1 MKLIKKIFR
10 KKIKL
15 SLYQILKHFRPG
27 NIVMYHLGRCGS
39 KIVGSM
45 LSRTNNIYWSDA
57 LFGKIL
63 KDLYIHINGSI
74 AKVNIDVHNDNYGN
88 EKYWREILNGIG
100 INELGNIDNQHKG
113 QIMDLISNYMK
124 NSGYHYF
131 GFDIKPFNNRVLNYN
146 MSNFIHDIENKG
158 FNYFIILDRKN
169 RLRKILSSIIAH
181 QYTNKWHNTK
191 EDQTKLIK
199 LKVNLNRVEIDL
211 DSKPLVKYLEDYEKQ
226 FNELNQLLD
235 NKKNLLKLYYEDDI
249 QIDPQLAYIKICTF
263 LGVSP
268 MKLDIPLKKTNPYQI
283 ESMVTNFSELEVYL
297 KNSPYEW
304 MLYD

>member
-1 MKLIKKIFR
+1 MKLIKKIYR

-39 KIVGSM
+39 KVVGSM
-45 LSRTNNIYWSDA
+45 LSRTNNIYWSGPI
-57 LFGKIL
+57 LGKIL

-74 AKVNIDVHNDNYGN
+74 AEVNIDVQNDNYGH

-100 INELGNIDNQHKG
+100 VNELGNIDNQHKG

-131 GFDIKPFNNRVLNYN
+131 GFEIKPFNNRVLNYN

-181 QYTNKWHNTK
+181 QHLNKWHNIK
-191 EDQTKLIK
+191 EKQNKLIK
-199 LKVNLNRVEIDL
+199 LKVNLNRVEIDF
-211 DSKPLVKYLEDYEKQ
+211 DSKPLIKYLEDYDKQ

-249 QIDPQLAYIKICTF
+249 QIDPKLAYIKICTF

-268 MKLDIPLKKTNPYQI
+268 MKLDVPLKRTNPYQI
-283 ESMVTNFSELEVYL
+283 ESMVINFSELEVYL